1 MNPAQHENQ
10 TLETK
15 VLEAIRCGDVR
26 MKPRWFF
33 ALRAVLLGTGI
44 TILLFATLFIGS
56 FIVFSLRQSG
66 LWFTPSYGLR
76 GTYLFL
82 RAVPW
87 VLVALSML
95 FAVVLELMVR
105 HYSFAY
111 RAPLAYSLLGV
122 MGLVG
127 FGAVI
132 VAQTPLH
139 GRIFIYARG
148 HRAMPFAGSLYR
160 TYLVRQDK
168 VYHGKVISSGQ
179 GVFIIKTFPEGASFT
194 VAPDKDD
201 ADRDFTGT
209 QVIIFGN
216 EQGGVVRAEEIHP
229 APDVEM
235 FDVGSTDDSSIPA
248 DSVEFVPI
256 NAPTYVQ

>member
-1 MNPAQHENQ
+1 MNQPQNDNQ
-10 TLETK
+10 TLEDK

-44 TILLFATLFIGS
+44 TILLFASLFIGS
-56 FIVFSLRQSG
+56 FIVFSLRQTG
-66 LWFTPSYGLR
+66 LWFAPSYGLR

-87 VLVALSML
+87 VLVALSAL
-95 FAVVLELMVR
+95 FVVVLELMVR

-139 GRIFIYARG
+139 GRIFIYTRG
-148 HRAMPFAGSLYR
+148 HDAMPFAAFYR
-160 TYLVRQDK
+160 SYLVHGDR
-168 VYHGKVISSGQ
+168 VYHGQVVSSGQ
-179 GVFIIKTFPEGASFT
+179 GVFVIKTFPEGISAT
-194 VAPDKDD
+194 VAPDRDD
-201 ADRDFTGT
+201 ADQDFTGT

-216 EQGGVVRAEEIHP
+216 ERDGIIRAEEIHRAP
-229 APDVEM
+229 AVEM
-235 FDVGSTDDSSIPA
+235 FEDEMTPDPYDFGPL
-248 DSVEFVPI
+248 